1 MESDVLA
8 MRWDEVL
15 VSLDRVRHGIGMEGC
30 SLIMGGLDIWRE
42 YSPVPES
49 VEMPSRD
56 ESCRGSRWAEAR
68 RGPTPK
74 LGKPQGFTYRPAGA
88 AFVGT

>member
-42 YSPVPES
+42 YSPVPEIRRD
-49 VEMPSRD
+49 VISR
-56 ESCRGSRWAEAR
+56 
-68 RGPTPK
+68 
-74 LGKPQGFTYRPAGA
+74 Q
-88 AFVGT
+88 